1 MTTID
6 SIGNIPTIQNGNVVN
21 NQPKV
26 NFRASAQVDNPVDS
40 FDSELKKMK
49 NKQRKQKVKEQFS
62 MNKIATLLGIGVS
75 AVFIAVLGG
84 PYIGNKFADAKFKK
98 ALQKC
103 TDETCKTAVMNEMS
117 KETMLRSN
125 KKINDLLTLGQL
137 GNKALKPVDID
148 AAKKMLDD
156 EIIGMEEVKKPVLE
170 FLKEYNYN
178 LKNGIKNTKPFVI
191 CLDGPP
197 GVGKTTVGEVISRA
211 LDMHYKK
218 VSLAGATGKAVIK
231 GSEPVY
237 TGATYGAIA
246 EGQIE
251 GKTKRVCYLL
261 DEAEKTGTSD
271 FNGRIEDTL
280 LSIFDDQAQF
290 VDDNLNVPIDLSKS
304 VFVMTTNEFNK
315 LSSPLQNRIKK
326 ISINA
331 YDNKVKAEIAKLKLT
346 KGLQKNKM
354 GTDKVIVEPDVYSK
368 IAEMTTDQGGR
379 ETTRNVDEIIRSLK
393 CIFEDKK
400 EKEPVVLNAS
410 FVEKYLINPNK

>member
-1 MTTID
+1 M
-6 SIGNIPTIQNGNVVN
+6 
-21 NQPKV
+21 
-26 NFRASAQVDNPVDS
+26 
-40 FDSELKKMK
+40 
-49 NKQRKQKVKEQFS
+49 
-62 MNKIATLLGIGVS
+62 
-75 AVFIAVLGG
+75 
-84 PYIGNKFADAKFKK
+84 
-98 ALQKC
+98 
-103 TDETCKTAVMNEMS
+103 
-117 KETMLRSN
+117 
-125 KKINDLLTLGQL
+125 
-137 GNKALKPVDID
+137 
-148 AAKKMLDD
+148 
-156 EIIGMEEVKKPVLE
+156 
-170 FLKEYNYN
+170 
-178 LKNGIKNTKPFVI
+178 
-191 CLDGPP
+191 
-197 GVGKTTVGEVISRA
+197 
-211 LDMHYKK
+211 
-218 VSLAGATGKAVIK
+218 
-231 GSEPVY
+231 
-237 TGATYGAIA
+237 
-246 EGQIE
+246 
-251 GKTKRVCYLL
+251 